1 MKKLTRFFIIFFL
14 GCFSFLAYS
23 QFTPVEE
30 ESELASDSKEDSEK
44 TRQEN
49 KLKNDLRESGFF
61 HRYGPGGTFIMKQG
75 LHKELF
81 RYCPDETE
89 ALSTNTWRFYN
100 QRTSSG
106 NLVNDIK
113 RGFKSCVGK
122 IVERSNKLVESFVKP
137 VNSAYFSGGSVALLS
152 IHPSVKSDFDA
163 GRGVKNPS
171 KIKELG
177 DKLDHY
183 TEYQKSCGSK
193 IANIK
198 TCFGSRGSE
207 FSSGYDD
214 FDSYNCS
221 IKYRT
226 LKSYLE
232 ATVQGKSCGE
242 MMTELS
248 DYARAENF
256 RRFVNLP
263 GVCSAG
269 GDAGLTKIRSFLL
282 GNPALPEGSNMFS
295 KCEKIITESKKCAC
309 DNQGICWPGENACEN
324 RKHYPEF
331 EQQCQREIQNCQ
343 NNCLAEI
350 DKFKTAYLEYFYLG
364 RFDSFGVHSQAS
376 ACKNPINELSGLF
389 QQSIGAYD
397 QDLRNNNFNNLN
409 GLGVRGQLEN
419 AIVAKCENI
428 VTELQKKKES
438 VEENCAK
445 EKEEEEEGKD
455 SDKSAEETKTEENK
469 NTQQNN
475 QQNTQTQ
482 IQTQNQNPAQT
493 YKPRNTGFG
502 NNSYS
507 NNTNKKR
514 MTSKER
520 IARMDPNIVAQME
533 RITGKPIHE
542 LKNIGI
548 GDSKGRLHRRHGS
561 LIWGS
566 YRVPEDLTQEENDL
580 LYEAFEQ
587 EVVEEEEAFRQRLA
601 KVGASPGDG
610 YFDENGIFRKYPDRE
625 LERLRD
631 EAFGKPYEPEPT
643 LKEKIHNDLDPKIR
657 DFLRA
662 EETAYRD
669 MEDEEQARHNAGLR
683 GKLRGL
689 RRFAKREALAAY
701 NAFVPESREAFRRR
715 LGILPEGVDARE
727 VHALI
732 MTIVCFKEKYDCGK
746 IITEQDYHRAV
757 DRLEELSQM
766 SLTIPDFSD
775 PEEEK

>member
-1 MKKLTRFFIIFFL
+1 MKVFWIFCLIFCLGWPSFSLAGRF
-14 GCFSFLAYS
+14 
-23 QFTPVEE
+23 
-30 ESELASDSKEDSEK
+30 K
-44 TRQEN
+44 TDGLQTGTQKN
-49 KLKNDLRESGFF
+49 KLNIDKRGEALRKDLIDSGLVV
-61 HRYGPGGTFIMKQG
+61 RT
-75 LHKELF
+75 ELDF
-81 RYCPDETE
+81 GDDEISIKPSIQEELTKYCP
-89 ALSTNTWRFYN
+89 
-100 QRTSSG
+100 
-106 NLVNDIK
+106 NDIK
-113 RGFKSCVGK
+113 LLSRVIPVLFHPTKIGEIRIAITIKPYFRRCVGK
-122 IVERSNKLVESFVKP
+122 IVSKSDELVESFVKP
-137 VNSAYFSGGSVALLS
+137 VNSAYSNKQITSRFKV
-152 IHPSVKSDFDA
+152 IDPTVKSHFDA
-163 GRGVKNPS
+163 GGGVKTPS
-171 KIKELG
+171 KFKELA

-183 TEYQKSCGSK
+183 MDFNQSCWSS
-193 IANIK
+193 IAQMRN
-198 TCFGSRGSE
+198 CFVDSTGRGH
-207 FSSGYDD
+207 GCIHKY
-214 FDSYNCS
+214 S
-221 IKYRT
+221 I
-226 LKSYLE
+226 LKDYLE
-232 ATVQGKSCGE
+232 TTVKGKSCGE
-242 MMTELS
+242 TMDELS
-248 DYARAENF
+248 DYSKGTNF

-269 GDAGLTKIRSFLL
+269 GDAGLTKIRGFLL

-409 GLGVRGQLEN
+409 GLGIRGQLEN

-445 EKEEEEEGKD
+445 EKEEEKDEE
-455 SDKSAEETKTEENK
+455 KSAGETKTEDNK
-469 NTQQNN
+469 NTQQNT
-475 QQNTQTQ
+475 QQNTPQ
-482 IQTQNQNPAQT
+482 QNQNYPSAQT
-493 YKPRNTGFG
+493 YKPTNTGFG
-502 NNSYS
+502 NNSYYNS
-507 NNTNKKR
+507 NNTEKKR

-542 LKNIGI
+542 LTNIGI
-548 GDSKGRLHRRHGS
+548 GDSKSRLHRRHGS

-566 YRVPEDLTQEENDL
+566 YRVPTDLTEEEKQL
-580 LYEAFEQ
+580 LYDAFEQ
-587 EVVEEEEAFRQRLA
+587 EVVEEEEAFRQKLA

-610 YFDENGIFRKYPDRE
+610 YFDENDRFHRYPDRE
-625 LERLRD
+625 LERMRD
-631 EAFGKPYEPEPT
+631 EAFGKPSEPEPT

-746 IITEQDYHRAV
+746 VITEPDYHRAV

-775 PEEEK
+775 PEEKPKTE

>member
-1 MKKLTRFFIIFFL
+1 MTLFRISISFFL
-14 GCFSFLAYS
+14 LISGSLSSADS
-23 QFTPVEE
+23 HNWLSEPISVESANTQRPARRTDNE
-30 ESELASDSKEDSEK
+30 EA
-44 TRQEN
+44 
-49 KLKNDLRESGFF
+49 
-61 HRYGPGGTFIMKQG
+61 
-75 LHKELF
+75 KELRKALIDSGLVTQYAPGEVRLRDDF
-81 RYCPDETE
+81 ERGLARYCPSQTHGLPSSIMFLFRSNPSSQVPEHIK
-89 ALSTNTWRFYN
+89 SRF
-100 QRTSSG
+100 R
-106 NLVNDIK
+106 
-113 RGFKSCVGK
+113 SCAGK
-122 IVERSNKLVESFVKP
+122 IVEKQDKLVESFVKP
-137 VNSAYFSGGSVALLS
+137 VNSAYSISTLLRS
-152 IHPSVKSDFDA
+152 IDPTVKSDFDA
-163 GRGVKNPS
+163 GVSGVRVPK
-171 KIKELG
+171 KTKELQ
-177 DKLDHY
+177 DKLDNY
-183 TEYQKSCGSK
+183 KNFQENC
-193 IANIK
+193 N
-198 TCFGSRGSE
+198 
-207 FSSGYDD
+207 SSLL
-214 FDSYNCS
+214 
-221 IKYRT
+221 T
-226 LKSYLE
+226 LKACFAVHGSDQTFAWDNHLYDCNNKYTALKNYLE
-232 ATVQGKSCGE
+232 TTVQGKSCGE
-242 MMTELS
+242 MMTEFS
-248 DYARAENF
+248 DYARTENF

-263 GVCSAG
+263 RVCSAG
-269 GDAGLTKIRSFLL
+269 GDAGLTKIRGFLL
-282 GNPALPEGSNMFS
+282 GNPALPEGSNIFS

-309 DNQGICWPGENACEN
+309 DNQGICWPGENTCEN

-364 RFDSFGVHSQAS
+364 RFNSFGVHSQAS

-409 GLGVRGQLEN
+409 GLGIRGQLEN

-445 EKEEEEEGKD
+445 EKEEEKDEE
-455 SDKSAEETKTEENK
+455 KSAGETKTEDNK
-469 NTQQNN
+469 NTQQNTP
-475 QQNTQTQ
+475 Q
-482 IQTQNQNPAQT
+482 QNQNYPSAQT
-493 YKPRNTGFG
+493 YKPTNTGFG
-502 NNSYS
+502 NNSYYNS
-507 NNTNKKR
+507 NNTEKKR

-542 LKNIGI
+542 LTNIGI
-548 GDSKGRLHRRHGS
+548 GDSKSRLHRRHGS

-566 YRVPEDLTQEENDL
+566 YRVPTDLTEEEKQL
-580 LYEAFEQ
+580 LYDAFEQ

-625 LERLRD
+625 LERMRD

>member
-1 MKKLTRFFIIFFL
+1 MKVFWIFCLAFCL
-14 GCFSFLAYS
+14 GWPSVS
-23 QFTPVEE
+23 
-30 ESELASDSKEDSEK
+30 LASRSS
-44 TRQEN
+44 R
-49 KLKNDLRESGFF
+49 
-61 HRYGPGGTFIMKQG
+61 PGGTQTGRTQKNTVDKKAKSLEKALADSG
-75 LHKELF
+75 LLIYGSYASSGLSFVPYLRKELS
-81 RYCPDETE
+81 RYCPNQIN
-89 ALSTNTWRFYN
+89 ALSRNIEIL
-100 QRTSSG
+100 SG
-106 NLVNDIK
+106 ENLPEGLADDIE

-122 IVERSNKLVESFVKP
+122 IVERYDKLRESFVKP

-163 GRGVKNPS
+163 GRGVKNSS

-198 TCFGSRGSE
+198 ACFGSRGSE

-214 FDSYNCS
+214 FDSYNCN

-242 MMTELS
+242 MMTEFS
-248 DYARAENF
+248 DYARTENF

-263 GVCSAG
+263 RVCSAG
-269 GDAGLTKIRSFLL
+269 GDAGLTKIRGFLL
-282 GNPALPEGSNMFS
+282 GNPALPEGSNIFS

-409 GLGVRGQLEN
+409 GLGIRGQLEN

-445 EKEEEEEGKD
+445 EKEEEDKEDEKKD
-455 SDKSAEETKTEENK
+455 GEKSSEETKNEE
-469 NTQQNN
+469 NTQQ
-475 QQNTQTQ
+475 QN
-482 IQTQNQNPAQT
+482 QNQNPAQT
-493 YKPRNTGFG
+493 YNPANTGFG

-507 NNTNKKR
+507 SDTNKKR
-514 MTSKER
+514 TTNDDR
-520 IARMDPNIVAQME
+520 IAQMDPN
-533 RITGKPIHE
+533 RIYWIEKRTGKNINE
-542 LKNIGI
+542 LQNIGI
-548 GDSKGRLHRRHGS
+548 GDPKGRLYERHGS
-561 LIWGS
+561 LIEGT
-566 YRVPEDLTQEENDL
+566 YPLPFDLTQEENDL
-580 LYEAFEQ
+580 LYEASKQ
-587 EVVEEEEAFRQRLA
+587 EWKERDEAFRQRLA
-601 KVGASPGDG
+601 EVGARPGEG
-610 YFDENGIFRKYPDRE
+610 YFDANGKFRRYPDPQE
-625 LERLRD
+625 AEMI
-631 EAFGKPYEPEPT
+631 EIAFGKAEEPEPT

-657 DFLRA
+657 DFLRT

-669 MEDEEQARHNAGLR
+669 MEDDEQARHNAGLR

-689 RRFAKREALAAY
+689 RRFAKRRALATY
-701 NAFVPESREAFRRR
+701 NAFVPESRESFRRR
-715 LGILPEGVDARE
+715 MRMFPEDVDSRE
-727 VHALI
+727 VHKLI
-732 MTIVCFKEKYDCGK
+732 LIVTCYQQRPSCGI
-746 IITEQDYHRAV
+746 IITHEEYEKSLK
-757 DRLEELSQM
+757 RLEELAQM

-775 PEEEK
+775 PEEKPKTE